1 MCHTARPLF
10 PAERYDGQLA
20 LTAPTPL
27 ACSASQVAAAGS
39 VGCAVLV
46 PVLSPF
52 VPASMEAK
60 GRR

>member
-1 MCHTARPLF
+1 MGHAARPLF
-10 PAERYDGQLA
+10 PVERSDGQLA
-20 LTAPTPL
+20 LTAPTPQ

-39 VGCAVLV
+39 VGCVALV